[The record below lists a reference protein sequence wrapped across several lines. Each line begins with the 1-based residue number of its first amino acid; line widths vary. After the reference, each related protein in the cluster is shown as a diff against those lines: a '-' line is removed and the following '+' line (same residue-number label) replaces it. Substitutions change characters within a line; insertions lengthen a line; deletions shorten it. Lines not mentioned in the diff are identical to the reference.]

1 MAVIYE
7 YTATNGYIRFDFTNQ
22 EINVEDSIDELEVQE
37 LNNAIR
43 AAEEDPVGM
52 GYGQIA
58 TITGKISL
66 DATVSVGITAELLES
81 WVVYTE
87 KSTSPSTF
95 KVLGGNLVRF
105 DQTDPFKPNT
115 LVTNILIQ
123 SANGTVVTTGGGG
136 FTASDRTTLNA
147 TLAETAFK
155 DLSFNKSNTID
166 PATGRITQYSVNSD
180 EVIVD
185 VDYDETSGAP
195 NSETA
200 Q

>member
-1 MAVIYE
+1 MAIIYE
-7 YTATNGYIRFDFTNQ
+7 YAATAGYIRFDFTNE
-22 EINVEDSIDELEVQE
+22 EINVENTIDELEVQE

-43 AAEEDPVGM
+43 AAEEDPIGM
-52 GYGQIA
+52 GYTQIA
-58 TITGKISL
+58 TVTGKVAL
-66 DATVSVGITAELLES
+66 DATVSVGITIELLGN
-81 WVVYTE
+81 WVLFTE
-87 KSTSPSTF
+87 KSSGTF

-105 DQTDPFKPNT
+105 DQSDAFKPNT
-115 LVTNILIQ
+115 LVTNVFIQ

-136 FTASDRTTLNA
+136 FTASDRTTLGN
-147 TLAETAFK
+147 TLSETAFK

-166 PATGRITQYSVNSD
+166 PATGRITQYSVNSG
-180 EVIVD
+180 EVVVD